1 MNDSE
6 DDLNISAPRNPNFRF
21 IKPSPLH
28 PSPDL
33 TVDEMELGSEDNT
46 NEGRRGSSRRSSPF
60 LGEKSEDTMVASSRR
75 SSPSLSLSTLNYG
88 DDETNNLK
96 KIDAD
101 LRIGVASKS
110 TSRPRSSSLSS
121 LSYFLRSETVQLY
134 RNLRRKEKI
143 PLWSKTQMSPHKL
156 QGRVMESLPQANHLR
171 ILDRLKKVSLW
182 ISS

>member
-6 DDLNISAPRNPNFRF
+6 DDLNISAPRNLNFRF
-21 IKPSPLH
+21 IKPSPFH

-33 TVDEMELGSEDNT
+33 TVDKMELGSEDNT

-75 SSPSLSLSTLNYG
+75 SSPSLSSSTLNYG

-110 TSRPRSSSLSS
+110 TSRPRVHHFPPFLIFSDRRQSSSTEIFGGRRK
-121 LSYFLRSETVQLY
+121 FLYGQR
-134 RNLRRKEKI
+134 LRRA
-143 PLWSKTQMSPHKL
+143 LANSK
-156 QGRVMESLPQANHLR
+156 GG
-171 ILDRLKKVSLW
+171 
-182 ISS
+182 